1 MESQALNVSGN
12 SVSIGIGNYNAIS
25 LKLIAGDVSF
35 HAGTHAHAI
44 PLTKTLFT
52 ISGARGRALD
62 ISNFKLKGSGSA
74 VVFKF
79 TDTVLV
85 PSVNI
90 ETYNAETNFNDG
102 LARMFKD
109 EFLTDQVTWGIYT
122 LRAVI
127 EDQQIILGDGATQY
141 QTISKAATFILDDL
155 PTGWTIG
162 DTFTLNGITWNTT
175 EVVEQDQYTVKFLIS
190 QNTR

>member
-1 MESQALNVSGN
+1 MGS
-12 SVSIGIGNYNAIS
+12 GNYNAIS

-62 ISNFKLKGSGSA
+62 ISDFKLKGSGSA

-190 QNTR
+190 QNSR